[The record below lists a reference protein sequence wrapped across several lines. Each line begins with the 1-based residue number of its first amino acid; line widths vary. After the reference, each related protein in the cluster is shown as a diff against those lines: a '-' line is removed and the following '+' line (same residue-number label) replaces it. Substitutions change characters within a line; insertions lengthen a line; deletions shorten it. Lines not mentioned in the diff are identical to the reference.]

1 MDMPKERKLENF
13 AGSSWPPACLPSSQ
27 SSPDCR
33 AYDGSQPPSRA
44 DSNASL
50 VVSVAASAA
59 AVVASEVLTPSQAP
73 KRQAEAVQEDS
84 LFKSD
89 ELLICIQYI

>member
-1 MDMPKERKLENF
+1 M
-13 AGSSWPPACLPSSQ
+13 
-27 SSPDCR
+27 
-33 AYDGSQPPSRA
+33 
-44 DSNASL
+44 
-50 VVSVAASAA
+50 VSVAAAAA